1 MTPAQ
6 TDVDRVAMRDHL
18 IEIIETAI
26 DSVHD
31 IDVTHADYA
40 RASADAILAALPAM
54 IEAGVPDLVW
64 TWHKPQSVWRA
75 QSILGEY
82 EVDTHG
88 SWTRTKCETIGK
100 VHDGGKAAANAH
112 HRAQIL
118 AALGLGVK

>member
-1 MTPAQ
+1 
-6 TDVDRVAMRDHL
+6 MRDQ
-18 IEIIETAI
+18 IAQIIHAYTAAGVAH
-26 DSVHD
+26 S
-31 IDVTHADYA
+31 TQAT
-40 RASADAILAALPAM
+40 DAILATLPAM

-112 HRAQIL
+112 NRATL
-118 AALGLGVK
+118 TAALGMGVE

>member
-1 MTPAQ
+1 MSAPRKPSVRARLAKAGL
-6 TDVDRVAMRDHL
+6 DP
-18 IEIIETAI
+18 
-26 DSVHD
+26 DS
-31 IDVTHADYA
+31 
-40 RASADAILAALPAM
+40 ALPAM

-112 HRAQIL
+112 NRATL
-118 AALGLGVK
+118 MAALGMGVE